1 MKFMEFICARSRK
14 ILRNVRMK
22 VYVYYKC
29 ALYHYSE
36 NISILLNFILDC
48 KLCNQGQIL
57 GLPLSAK

>member
-1 MKFMEFICARSRK
+1 MKFMEFVCALLRK
-14 ILRNVRMK
+14 MLRNVRMK
-22 VYVYYKC
+22 VYYKC